1 MIYAVEFSSLPVVEK
16 VYSVTRRTVWQ
27 LADPYT
33 ILLYIKKG
41 SCLLTLDEDSFTLNE
56 GDMFFIPAGQK
67 YIRQPINNEMCTLMY
82 IHFTLS
88 ESRSLTDSEALSEIR
103 EKKEQLNQS
112 LLEDMP
118 KAEDYTLYIAPHIK
132 RDQKIE
138 AELSSLVQ
146 SLSLNASKNHLESA
160 FRNSLYVS
168 QMLAIGNRLTLDS
181 LKDDMHLE
189 KKVPHNLKK
198 AIGYIRSNYTRN
210 ISLSDL
216 CAVSSVTKQQMIR
229 YFKESFSTTPIRYIT
244 ELRIN
249 RSKELFLTH
258 SELSVSEVAQELGFS
273 DPHYF
278 SRMFR
283 KISGESPSDFI
294 KRVRNFDE
302 KKQ

>member
-1 MIYAVEFSSLPVVEK
+1 MIYSSEFSSLPVVEN
-16 VYSVTRRTVWQ
+16 VYTVTRRTVWQ
-27 LADPYT
+27 IADPYT
-33 ILLYIKKG
+33 ILLYIKSG
-41 SCLLTLDEDSFTLNE
+41 RCLVTVDETCFTLNE

-67 YIRQPINNEMCTLMY
+67 YVRQPINNEMCTLLY
-82 IHFTLS
+82 VHFTLS
-88 ESRSLTDSEALSEIR
+88 DSRSLSDSEALFEIK
-103 EKKEQLNQS
+103 EKKERLNQS
-112 LLEDMP
+112 LFENMP
-118 KAEDYTLYIAPHIK
+118 KTGDYTLYIAPHIK
-132 RDQKIE
+132 HNKRTE

-146 SLSLNASKNHLESA
+146 SLSLNASKNHLETA

-168 QMLAIGNRLTLDS
+168 QMLAIGSRLTLDS
-181 LKDDMHLE
+181 LKDDMQLE
-189 KKVPHNLKK
+189 RKVPHNLKK
-198 AIGYIRSNYTRN
+198 AIGYIRGNYTKN

-229 YFKESFSTTPIRYIT
+229 YFKESLSTTPIRYIT

-258 SELSVSEVAQELGFS
+258 PELSVQEVAQELGFS

-278 SRMFR
+278 SRMFKR
-283 KISGESPSDFI
+283 ISGESPSAFI

>member
-1 MIYAVEFSSLPVVEK
+1 MIYAVDFSSLPVVNK

-41 SCLLTLDEDSFTLNE
+41 SCLLTLDEDSFTLTE

-67 YIRQPINNEMCTLMY
+67 YIRQPVNNELCTLMY
-82 IHFTLS
+82 IHFTLC
-88 ESRSLTDSEALSEIR
+88 EPRILTGSEALSQIR

-112 LLEDMP
+112 LLEDIP
-118 KAEDYTLYIAPHIK
+118 KTGDYTLYISPHIK
-132 RDQKIE
+132 HDQKTSS
-138 AELSSLVQ
+138 ELSSLAQ
-146 SLSLNASKNHLESA
+146 SLFLNASKNHLESA

-189 KKVPHNLKK
+189 RKVPNNLKK
-198 AIGYIRSNYTRN
+198 AIGYIRANYTRN

-216 CAVSSVTKQQMIR
+216 CTVSSVTKQQMIR
-229 YFKESFSTTPIRYIT
+229 YFKKSFSTTPIKYIT

-249 RSKELFLTH
+249 RSKELFLSH
-258 SELSVSEVAQELGFS
+258 PELSVSEVASELGFS

-278 SRMFR
+278 SRMFK